1 MPQWVPPPGALG
13 NGYRLCGEQEMA
25 QLLQVKR
32 LLEHRV
38 RIARR
43 WRRSWGRP
51 TVLRR
56 RVENARPPPDD
67 LRHRGGGPSP
77 YRGWQKSSSPGGRCH
92 RHLDVARWG
101 ARAVLGSHLRRL
113 WQRWPWDDGGQGP
126 QAGSGYDPVTDFAL
140 GDPDSLPARLTAALL
155 SRVGVDGTQ
164 VCRRRNYRFLLAR
177 VPDAVQWSFPSS

>member
-1 MPQWVPPPGALG
+1 MTSATGAEVQALIEAGAEEFVTRRPLPPP
-13 NGYRLCGEQEMA
+13 
-25 QLLQVKR
+25 
-32 LLEHRV
+32 
-38 RIARR
+38 
-43 WRRSWGRP
+43 SGR
-51 TVLRR
+51 
-56 RVENARPPPDD
+56 
-67 LRHRGGGPSP
+67 GP
-77 YRGWQKSSSPGGRCH
+77 
-92 RHLDVARWG
+92 LG

-177 VPDAVQWSFPSS
+177 VPDAVQWSFPSF